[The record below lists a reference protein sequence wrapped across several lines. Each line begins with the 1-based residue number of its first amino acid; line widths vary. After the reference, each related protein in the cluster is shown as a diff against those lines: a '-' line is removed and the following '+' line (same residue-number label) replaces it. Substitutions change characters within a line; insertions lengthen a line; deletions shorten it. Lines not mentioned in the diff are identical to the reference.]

1 MAMKRLSILGVG
13 LLGGSVGLA
22 AKAAVKGVSVV
33 GYGHRAATREEAV
46 RRGAID
52 VAAGS
57 AEEAV
62 GGADLVF
69 LCTPVGLFGDL
80 LREIAPAL
88 RDGAIV
94 TDVGST
100 KRTVVDLAE
109 KILPPRVRFV
119 GCHPMAGSEKRG
131 VRFATADLFQGAVC
145 ITTPTPRTDRAALE
159 EVESFW
165 RLLGMD
171 VTRLSPQ
178 EHDRRLADISHLP
191 HAVAAALVALQDDA
205 TFPLAG
211 QGFRD
216 ATRIAAGDPPMWRD
230 ILLDNRDNLRDS
242 VKRFRQQLDE
252 LLSRLDGDDPDA
264 ARAWLERA
272 ANRRRAMNGPTRE
285 PPPPRI

>member
-1 MAMKRLSILGVG
+1 MKRLSILGVG

-22 AKAAVKGVSVV
+22 AKPAINGVCVV
-33 GYGHRAATREEAV
+33 GYGHRAATLEEAV

-52 VAAGS
+52 VPARSAA
-57 AEEAV
+57 AAV
-62 GGADLVF
+62 AGADLVL

-80 LREIAPAL
+80 LKQIAPAL

-100 KRTVVDLAE
+100 KRSVVEVAE
-109 KILPPRVRFV
+109 RILPPRVRFV
-119 GCHPMAGSEKRG
+119 GSHPMAGSEKRG
-131 VRFATADLFQGAVC
+131 VQYASADLFQGAVC
-145 ITTPTPRTDRAALE
+145 ITTPTPRTDRSALE

-171 VTRLSPQ
+171 VTRLSPE

-242 VKRFRQQLDE
+242 IKRFRQQLDD
-252 LLSRLDGDDPDA
+252 LLARLDTDDPDA
-264 ARAWLERA
+264 ARAWLEQA
-272 ANRRRAMNGPTRE
+272 ATRRRAMNGPGRE